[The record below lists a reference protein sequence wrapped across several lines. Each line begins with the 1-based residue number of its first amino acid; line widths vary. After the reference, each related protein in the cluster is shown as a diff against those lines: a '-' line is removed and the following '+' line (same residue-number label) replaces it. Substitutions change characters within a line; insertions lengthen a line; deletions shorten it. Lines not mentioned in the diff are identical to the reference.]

1 MGAALPGCR
10 MDTGMPP
17 GSRNRSPTA
26 SQSRHSSLL
35 GARSLRSSVTLACNA
50 PHGCYS
56 CAAVATPFT
65 LGVLRPRI
73 YMPQSLQGPPRRAV
87 LLHERTHIRRGD
99 PITKPL
105 YYLAACLHWWNP
117 LAWLAFR
124 QFEEYMELAC
134 DEAAIG
140 TAPAAER
147 ADYCESILRFA
158 TVRQMPGALAF
169 GQGQVAKRVA
179 HLLKYRKPA
188 PLLLALGC
196 VLVALGCGACALRP
210 QAETITPQ
218 AEPVSAAAE
227 PTPEPATPADDTLT
241 NSAAEP
247 TAQPEQPQATAEPLV
262 FGWPV
267 ADFHY
272 IARFV
277 SDYHRGADYSATK
290 GTPVLAVYG
299 GTVAVANCIHPSY
312 GNHVVIDHGT
322 LPDGH
327 SYRTLYAH
335 MDTLSVAVGDTVT
348 QGQQLGTVGSTG
360 ASTGNHLHLELF
372 VDGAL
377 TDTRTMIPYD
387 NTTSP
392 DLHLTTTLDF
402 ICPLE
407 SYTAISAPF
416 RTDDSDTPPH
426 LGVDFAAA
434 GGTPVQ
440 AAQSGVV
447 TQAGW
452 DDDHGYFVA
461 IYRGANA
468 AADDDGTYPANYA
481 TSYAHLQSKPA
492 VQVGQRVAQGDVI
505 GYVGSTGSS
514 TGNHLHFQLLV
525 NGTPVDPLA
534 MLPQSGKPNET
545 ENILCTGCCS
555 GGGSP
560 AFFVPMPRPGSGF
573 RCLAGSGE
581 RGAARI

>member
-1 MGAALPGCR
+1 MNDLQDIPLHGGQEQLFRLGTVGGLAQHPHQFDCGGFGGHIVRFQHTGQGFGRAANFVHGKVAALMRYLGGEHSQVPRAAPVPHGGKHGTIIPAGQAAHAKAFQHQSAVTALQQGDDIRPHARHQPQHKHIGVQRGTEHRMGILRRALQELDQAAVPEHGSFGIINAGKRVKTLGSGFAGAGAQNHLIVKHDLHAPGIR
-10 MDTGMPP
+10 VAGIGHGAPQVVA
-17 GSRNRSPTA
+17 GIRIAVINRFLA
-26 SQSRHSSLL
+26 AGQHHRL
-35 GARSLRSSVTLACNA
+35 GAFLDHV
-50 PHGCYS
+50 
-56 CAAVATPFT
+56 
-65 LGVLRPRI
+65 
-73 YMPQSLQGPPRRAV
+73 
-87 LLHERTHIRRGD
+87 
-99 PITKPL
+99 
-105 YYLAACLHWWNP
+105 
-117 LAWLAFR
+117 
-124 QFEEYMELAC
+124 
-134 DEAAIG
+134 
-140 TAPAAER
+140 AER
-147 ADYCESILRFA
+147 
-158 TVRQMPGALAF
+158 
-169 GQGQVAKRVA
+169 
-179 HLLKYRKPA
+179 
-188 PLLLALGC
+188 
-196 VLVALGCGACALRP
+196 CGG
-210 QAETITPQ
+210 I
-218 AEPVSAAAE
+218 
-227 PTPEPATPADDTLT
+227 ATPADDTLT

-299 GTVAVANCIHPSY
+299 GTVAVANSIHPSY

-402 ICPLE
+402 ICPLK

-452 DDDHGYFVA
+452 DDDHGYFVT
-461 IYRGANA
+461 IYHGANA
-468 AADDDGTYPANYA
+468 AANDDGTYPANYA

-534 MLPQSGKPNET
+534 MLPQ
-545 ENILCTGCCS
+545 
-555 GGGSP
+555 
-560 AFFVPMPRPGSGF
+560 
-573 RCLAGSGE
+573 
-581 RGAARI
+581 